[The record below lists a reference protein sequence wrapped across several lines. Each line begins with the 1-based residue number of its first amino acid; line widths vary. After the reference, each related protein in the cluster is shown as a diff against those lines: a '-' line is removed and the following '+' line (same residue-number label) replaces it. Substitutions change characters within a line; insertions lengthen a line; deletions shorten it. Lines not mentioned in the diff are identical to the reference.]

1 MQLLKLLIND
11 AQTLL
16 GLVDIIQSIPAA
28 LAEIKGR
35 LMNAQEQLDLLK
47 GQVAILKTDT
57 AAAIDRVAVD
67 VAELNRKITEG
78 TVNPADIAA
87 ISADLAGISA
97 SLKGVDP
104 LPDFPAPEPPPA
116 A

>member
-1 MQLLKLLIND
+1 MAELK
-11 AQTLL
+11 
-16 GLVDIIQSIPAA
+16 GLF
-28 LAEIKGR
+28 
-35 LMNAQEQLDLLK
+35 MTAQEQLEALK
-47 GQVAILKTDT
+47 AQVASVKADT

-104 LPDFPAPEPPPA
+104 LPNFPAPAPQPPPA

>member
-1 MQLLKLLIND
+1 MQLLRLIVND

-16 GLVDIIQSIPAA
+16 GLIETITAIPAA
-28 LAEIKGR
+28 LAELKG
-35 LMNAQEQLDLLK
+35 LMMNAQQQLDDLK
-47 GQVAILKTDT
+47 LQVQTLKAET

-67 VAELNRKITEG
+67 VAELNRKISEG

-87 ISADLAGISA
+87 ISNDLAGISA

-104 LPDFPAPEPPPA
+104 LPAFPAPATPA